1 MELGLSTYTF
11 PWAFGVAKM
20 GYRPSM
26 SLIDLLQYTHQQ
38 GIGRLQVGDNF
49 PLHLQSK
56 ADCLHW
62 ATLARDLSIQ
72 VELGT
77 RKLEVAH
84 IERYLDLA
92 EVFESPFI
100 RVVIDDGDY
109 KPEPAQIVKILNQL
123 LPELKSRKTIL
134 AIENH
139 DRFSAALLQK
149 FIESSNADWVS
160 ICLDTANS
168 LGANEGIATVMEH
181 LAPYTVNL
189 HIKDF
194 RIQRWPHLMGFR
206 VDGCAAGQGILDI
219 PALLQQVTPYEYCQS
234 VTLELWSS
242 PLDNAEETLENERQ
256 WAATSIDYLKKWL
269 CAI

>member
-11 PWAFGVAKM
+11 PWAFGITKM

-242 PLDNAEETLENERQ
+242 PLDDAEETLENERQ
-256 WAATSIDYLKKWL
+256 WAATSIDYLKKLL
-269 CAI
+269 CGI